1 VSYELALQTSGAY
14 PALLDDARW
23 AEARGLTALA
33 LPDHYVMSLN
43 PEAVVPAYDA
53 LAQLAALARDTTSLQ
68 LSVLVS
74 PVTYRHPAVLAKT
87 ALTINELS
95 GGRFTLGVG
104 TGWLEREHTL
114 FGFPFPDVA
123 TRFEMMEE
131 ALAYVRAMIT
141 GDAAGFSGDHFVL
154 DEAETLPSDPG
165 LRLVVGGTGPHKTPR
180 LAGMYAD
187 EYNCYPAPIDEFR
200 SRVDRARSAAAEA
213 GRDPDRLMISSSG
226 NVVAGRTRKEYQEVL
241 TERAAENG
249 MSREEAEAHL
259 ERRNTPRG
267 TYNQVA
273 AQLAELTAAGMRR
286 FYLQRPA
293 EFDRDADE
301 ELMAALRT

>member
-1 VSYELALQTSGAY
+1 MSMLQGRTPNLRYARTCVS
-14 PALLDDARW
+14 
-23 AEARGLTALA
+23 
-33 LPDHYVMSLN
+33 
-43 PEAVVPAYDA
+43 
-53 LAQLAALARDTTSLQ
+53 
-68 LSVLVS
+68 
-74 PVTYRHPAVLAKT
+74 
-87 ALTINELS
+87 
-95 GGRFTLGVG
+95 
-104 TGWLEREHTL
+104 
-114 FGFPFPDVA
+114 
-123 TRFEMMEE
+123 
-131 ALAYVRAMIT
+131 RA
-141 GDAAGFSGDHFVL
+141 
-154 DEAETLPSDPG
+154 
-165 LRLVVGGTGPHKTPR
+165 R